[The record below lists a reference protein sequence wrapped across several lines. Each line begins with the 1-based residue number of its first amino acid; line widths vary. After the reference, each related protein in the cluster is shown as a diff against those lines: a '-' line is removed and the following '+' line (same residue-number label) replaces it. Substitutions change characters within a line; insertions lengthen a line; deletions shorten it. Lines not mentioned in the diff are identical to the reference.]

1 MAAAPDDAP
10 VDQLEN
16 YLTCSICLETLQDS
30 RTLPCF
36 HSFCKCCL
44 EKFVK
49 GQREKAEG
57 KVIEVFN
64 CPDCRTEFELK
75 EGQQVAGIP
84 RNYFIANMLE
94 VLAIQRR
101 PNQIHCNSCE
111 RKPPAVSRCIECK
124 QYLCRECLTAHGNW
138 PAFEKHTVFTMDELV
153 KPENQNKT
161 RETSRCKKHKNE
173 TFDYYCETCEKLACI
188 HCVLLEH
195 NKAEGHSYQST
206 EEVAEKKTELLKSSS
221 NFLNDQLKEGSNALK
236 HIDHVLQNLEKNTE
250 KAKDHINQH
259 KQNISKVV
267 TKRQKNDLNAFTERQ
282 KNDLNAFIEKQE
294 NALKAFTAKQK
305 NDLTELTKE
314 LEQKAKLNT
323 NELDNTYKQ
332 THGRLG
338 KQKADMNV
346 YVEKVKS
353 SAQLSNNLL
362 EKGTREE
369 ILSLQNEI
377 EENVQKVKNERPTQM
392 KPVHDGN
399 IQYKVYPVNNINTIN
414 NLDNIGEVGKI

>member
-10 VDQLEN
+10 VDQMED

-75 EGQQVAGIP
+75 EGQQVAGMP
-84 RNYFIANMLE
+84 RNHFIANMLE

-101 PNQIHCNSCE
+101 PNKILCSTCE
-111 RKPPAVSRCIECK
+111 RKPPAISRCIECEK
-124 QYLCRECLTAHGNW
+124 YLCRECLTAHGNW
-138 PAFEKHTVFTMDELV
+138 PDFKKHTVFTMEELV
-153 KPENQNKT
+153 KPENQDKT
-161 RETSRCKKHKNE
+161 REKSTCKQHENE
-173 TFDYYCETCEKLACI
+173 TFKYYCQTCKKLACI

-195 NKAEGHSYQST
+195 NKAEGHLYQST
-206 EEVAEKKTELLKSSS
+206 EEVAEKKRELLKSSS
-221 NFLNDQLKEGSNALK
+221 SFLNEQFKEGSDALK
-236 HIDHVLQNLEKNTE
+236 HMVHVMQQLEKNAG

-259 KQNISKVV
+259 KENILKVV
-267 TKRQKNDLNAFTERQ
+267 TKRQKNDLNAFTETQ
-282 KNDLNAFIEKQE
+282 TNDLNAFIEKQE

-353 SAQLSNNLL
+353 SAELSNNLL

-369 ILSLQNEI
+369 ILSFQNEF
-377 EENVQKVKNERPTQM
+377 EENIK
-392 KPVHDGN
+392 
-399 IQYKVYPVNNINTIN
+399 
-414 NLDNIGEVGKI
+414 